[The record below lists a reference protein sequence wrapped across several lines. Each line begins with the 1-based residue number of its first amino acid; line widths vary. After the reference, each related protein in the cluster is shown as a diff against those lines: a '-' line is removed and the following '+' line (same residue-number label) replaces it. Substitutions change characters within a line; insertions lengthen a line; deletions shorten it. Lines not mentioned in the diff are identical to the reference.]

1 MQRNAKKINCTR
13 CCVYLDILPQHAN
26 VIKFLTYLNTISIR
40 EIFFRKSQNKHI
52 TNSMCKTIEKYYVE
66 DIVSIDRKNVPI
78 SFIMFM
84 MFMIMLLCYVY
95 DYVMIMFMIIQRR
108 KFFD

>member
-1 MQRNAKKINCTR
+1 MIYVLQKCNI
-13 CCVYLDILPQHAN
+13 P
-26 VIKFLTYLNTISIR
+26 
-40 EIFFRKSQNKHI
+40 
-52 TNSMCKTIEKYYVE
+52 YVE